1 MNVIVQSDL
10 FFWCSTGDYCRVMV
24 INMMVVIKLRIV
36 IMDMIVMMLI
46 NIMIEV
52 IEVLGLIVANM
63 NNRLGKIL
71 FNSYDKLG

>member
-1 MNVIVQSDL
+1 
-10 FFWCSTGDYCRVMV
+10 
-24 INMMVVIKLRIV
+24 
-36 IMDMIVMMLI
+36 MDMIVMMLI

-71 FNSYDKLG
+71 FNSYDELG